1 MSTATRTCP
10 SCVATLPTD
19 AVFCHKCGSATPMEI
34 VAATGEIHAGDTFV
48 VEEAARRA
56 ALQDALG
63 DNYEVRRLLGR
74 GGFAEVYVAWDR
86 RLKREIAVKT
96 IRGDLV
102 VNDTL
107 LERFQREA
115 EAVAKLRHPNIVP
128 IYAVGEANG
137 VAYFTMPL
145 IEGESLADL
154 IEREGRVPVED
165 AVRIVREA
173 SGALHGAHRIG
184 LVHRDIKPENIMLEG
199 PERSAIVMDF
209 GIAKTEGSEGKGL
222 TGTGMLVGT
231 PQYMSPEQAVGE
243 RSLDARSDQYSLAMV
258 GYRMLTGRLPF
269 ESESIQTLIFK
280 TVTSVP
286 PLAIDI
292 APDIPREIS
301 EVLAKALAKRSED
314 RYETMA
320 AFSTALGQAQGGG
333 ARIGATSGSFR
344 SALPALAVRV
354 KAARAAIPSLR
365 NPLVG
370 LAVVAAIAGLFLQG
384 KVKSRVGVALAANR
398 AEAVFA
404 AKTFLRDRRV
414 AVDPDVDPTFD
425 TRAPV
430 LGYLARTISADSID
444 RRAATDALVW
454 RWVMAFGKT
463 RDSSWIVEVGPE
475 NRIVGFRYKL
485 VDSSQA
491 PSISHDSAR
500 KLAEGEVVS
509 RGWPLAT
516 LEPVRDSTV
525 TRKHRV
531 DHLFRWRKKSGAIA
545 WRGTDSAYVEI
556 RAGVSGA
563 AVTDYSSTLH
573 TPDSYATAT
582 ASKLP
587 LQIITTLGITL
598 TVVVALFAFALAVSR
613 QRVDELQWK
622 STARVLGFA
631 ALCIAPA
638 AWPSLAGA
646 FVGSS
651 SAMVTLLVSVI
662 TAGFF
667 AACALVVAV
676 VAESLASETNP
687 SVVQGLGELSRGRS
701 LPPEAISSTLW
712 GYVVAGLG
720 LGVTALV
727 QYLSKG
733 VLGDPSSL
741 GSVNSIFGFPWPAV
755 LGLVMFG
762 VAIVT
767 AYVVVYVIALFA
779 GWRPTSRIAVWV
791 PVILVVA
798 MTASKAHPGTT
809 LNATVTVAL
818 VAWATWRFGFLAG
831 VMTMWLPDMID
842 SAWTLLRA
850 PGGET
855 MTAGVISMLMA
866 FIPLVIVLMGRRRVL
881 EVPVVAEVRATS

>member
-1 MSTATRTCP
+1 
-10 SCVATLPTD
+10 
-19 AVFCHKCGSATPMEI
+19 MEI
-34 VAATGEIHAGDTFV
+34 VAATGEIHAGDTQV
-48 VEEAARRA
+48 IEEAARRA

-74 GGFAEVYVAWDR
+74 GGFAEVYVAWDK

-102 VNDTL
+102 VNDNL

-145 IEGESLADL
+145 IEGQSLADV
-154 IEREGRVPVED
+154 IEREGRVPVEESI
-165 AVRIVREA
+165 RILREA

-209 GIAKTEGSEGKGL
+209 GIAKAEGAEGKGL

-269 ESESIQTLIFK
+269 ESDSIQTLIFK

-286 PLAIDI
+286 PLAIEV
-292 APDIPREIS
+292 APDVPREIS

-333 ARIGATSGSFR
+333 ARSGATSGSFR
-344 SALPALAVRV
+344 SAMPALAARV
-354 KAARAAIPSLR
+354 KAARAALPSLR

-370 LAVVAAIAGLFLQG
+370 LAVIAAVAGLFLEA
-384 KVKSRVGVALAANR
+384 KVKSRVGVTLAANR

-404 AKTFLRDRRV
+404 AKNFLRDRGV
-414 AVDPDVDPTFD
+414 IVDPDVDPTFD

-430 LGYLARTISADSID
+430 LGFLTKTISADSMD
-444 RRAATDALVW
+444 RRAATDALIW
-454 RWVMAFGKT
+454 RWSMAFGKSN
-463 RDSSWIVEVGPE
+463 DSSWTVDVGPD
-475 NRIVGFRYKL
+475 NRIVGFRHKL

-500 KLAEGEVVS
+500 GLAEREVAS
-509 RGWPLAT
+509 RGWPMTT
-516 LEPVRDSTV
+516 LKPVLDSTI

-531 DHLFRWRKKSGAIA
+531 DHLFRWRKKAGAIA
-545 WRGTDSAYVEI
+545 WRGADSAYVEI

-563 AVTDYSSTLH
+563 SVTDYSSTLH
-573 TPDSYATAT
+573 TPDSYQTAT
-582 ASKLP
+582 ASKTP
-587 LQIITTLGITL
+587 LQIITTIGITL
-598 TVVVALFAFALAVSR
+598 TVVIGLMAFVLAVSR
-613 QRVDELQWK
+613 QRVDELQWT
-622 STARVLGFA
+622 STARILAVA

-638 AWPSLAGA
+638 AWPSVAAG

-651 SAMVTLLVSVI
+651 SAVVTLLISVI
-662 TAGFF
+662 TVGFL
-667 AACALVVAV
+667 AACVLVVAV

-687 SVVQGLGELSRGRS
+687 AVVQGLGELSRGRS
-701 LPPEAISSTLW
+701 LPPEAITGTIW
-712 GYVVAGLG
+712 GYVIAGIGLG
-720 LGVTALV
+720 ATGLV
-727 QYLSKG
+727 QYLSNG

-741 GSVNSIFGFPWPAV
+741 GSVNSVFGFTWPAAYGV
-755 LGLVMFG
+755 VMFG
-762 VAIVT
+762 VAIAA
-767 AYVVVYVIALFA
+767 AYVLVYVIALFA
-779 GWRPTSRIAVWV
+779 QWRLTSRIAVFM

-798 MTASKAHPGTT
+798 MTAAKGHPDTT
-809 LNATVTVAL
+809 LNAAVSVAL
-818 VAWATWRFGFLAG
+818 MAWAAWRFGFLAG
-831 VMTMWLPDMID
+831 VMTIWLPDMID
-842 SAWTLLRA
+842 SAWILLRA

-855 MTAGVISMLMA
+855 MTAGVISLLIA
-866 FIPLVIVLMGRRRVL
+866 FIPLVVVLMARRRVL
-881 EVPVVAEVRATS
+881 EVPAVTP